1 MKTDYYNLE
10 FVRNNSFIT
19 INANNHEST
28 YLATKKKKSR
38 IHKFRSSKIH
48 NDNILFIVKLN

>member
-28 YLATKKKKSR
+28 YLATKKKNHESTNLEAPKYIMIIFS
-38 IHKFRSSKIH
+38 
-48 NDNILFIVKLN
+48 L

>member
-1 MKTDYYNLE
+1 MKTYYYNLE

-28 YLATKKKKSR
+28 YLATKKKKKKKS
-38 IHKFRSSKIH
+38 
-48 NDNILFIVKLN
+48 

>member
-1 MKTDYYNLE
+1 MKTYYYNLK

-28 YLATKKKKSR
+28 YLATKKKK
-38 IHKFRSSKIH
+38 KKII
-48 NDNILFIVKLN
+48 NPQI